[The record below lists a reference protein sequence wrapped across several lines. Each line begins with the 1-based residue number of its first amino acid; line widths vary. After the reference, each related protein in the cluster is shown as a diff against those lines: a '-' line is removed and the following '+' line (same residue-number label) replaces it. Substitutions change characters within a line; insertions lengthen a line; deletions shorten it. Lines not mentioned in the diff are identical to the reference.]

1 MARMRLSQSY
11 DLEGVSN
18 LVVSKAFICLCE
30 DVTVDELKSIIRKGY
45 SDIEEIKRITGIGT
59 GPCQGK
65 QCLQFLRRALA
76 EETGVTIDQVPLTTL
91 RPPEISIPFGALAAE
106 VREEVTR

>member
-1 MARMRLSQSY
+1 MVRWRLLQSC
-11 DLEGVSN
+11 DRVGVSD

-30 DVTVDELKSIIRKGY
+30 DVTVDELKSVIRKGY

-65 QCLQFLRRALA
+65 QCLQFLRRAIA

-91 RPPEISIPFGALAAE
+91 RPPEASVPFGAWAAE
-106 VREEVTR
+106 VKEEVTR